1 MTPGGT
7 GGRAEAVPTVRL
19 LLDTN
24 VVSELTR
31 PRPSPAVVAYLGRL
45 DPRQTHLSLLTV
57 GEIER
62 GIAQVDAPAR
72 AVKLRNWL
80 DGQLLPGYAGRVL
93 PLDEPAI
100 RRWGE
105 LMALPAVRARTGIA
119 VDALI
124 AATASTHR
132 LTLVT
137 RDARDFSIF
146 PIQTFDPWTYPTP
159 EHT

>member
-1 MTPGGT
+1 MPDSSPT
-7 GGRAEAVPTVRL
+7 VPTARV

-31 PRPSPAVVAYLGRL
+31 PRPAPAVVAYLDTL
-45 DPRQTHLSLLTV
+45 DPQQTYLSLMTV

-62 GIAQVDAPAR
+62 GIAQTDLPQR
-72 AVKLRNWL
+72 AIKLRNWL
-80 DGQLLPGYAGRVL
+80 DGQLLPQYAGRVL
-93 PLDEPAI
+93 ALDEAVI

-105 LMALPAVRARTGIA
+105 LMALSAVRARSGMA

-124 AATASTHR
+124 AASANTHR

-137 RDARDFSIF
+137 RNTRDFGVF
-146 PIQTFDPWTYPTP
+146 PIQTFDPWTYPVP
-159 EHT
+159 LEHT

>member
-1 MTPGGT
+1 MT
-7 GGRAEAVPTVRL
+7 AEAVPTARL

-31 PRPSPAVVAYLGRL
+31 PKPSPAVVAYLGRL
-45 DPRQTHLSLLTV
+45 DPAQTYLSLMTV

-62 GIAQVDAPAR
+62 GIAQVESRAR
-72 AVKLRNWL
+72 AIKLRNWL
-80 DGQLLPGYAGRVL
+80 DGHLLPHYAGRVL
-93 PLDEPAI
+93 PLDESVI

-105 LMALPAVRARTGIA
+105 LMALPAVKARSGIA
-119 VDALI
+119 IDALI

-137 RDARDFSIF
+137 RNARDFSVF
-146 PIQTFDPWTYPTP
+146 PISTFDPWTYPIT
-159 EHT
+159 EQL